1 MGYAVCRRAQDRAP
15 TFRVVTSGTGSLY
28 RGTDFTLAIYATD
41 ENGCF
46 LNVSGTA
53 TLSLSG
59 ADVLDALDD
68 NGTPL
73 STITITNGIWTS
85 SQVAIDGGS
94 GPETGVTIDCDSTGF
109 TTGTSSSFN
118 LSEYGVVA
126 SFNVSAIGSMRGA
139 FVSDANYLYA
149 AGDTNP
155 ALWRIALSDFSTTD
169 KYDMSTLYG
178 LSQNAS
184 HAMAI
189 DSTNLYLGN
198 GNDNKTAKI
207 LLSDMSTVTLSP
219 GFYHEPTTL
228 ASYGGFLFI
237 GTSNGNY
244 IGKAQISDM
253 TIPTYVARRYDWQAM
268 DVDATYIYGA
278 IYSTKT
284 LEKRLQSDLSVDST
298 LDLSPYVSNAF
309 AGDNNL
315 VTVSGGYIYLTVQ
328 QEHTVIKIQ
337 ASDMTYVDSYTSY
350 ADIGYVL
357 GLGTDDTYL
366 WVTAGYCQP
375 SGHPQ
380 FTKLKASDMSLVWSI
395 DVSAYATYALG
406 SYQHRV
412 QLQGGYAYA
421 VFLGSGGRRILK
433 IAQ

>member
-1 MGYAVCRRAQDRAP
+1 MGYSVCRRAQDRAP

-28 RGTDFTLAIYATD
+28 RGIDFTVAVYATD

-59 ADVLDALDD
+59 ADVLAALDD

-85 SQVAIDGGS
+85 SQVAVDGGS
-94 GPETGVTIDCDSTGF
+94 GPETGVTIDCDSSGF

-169 KYDMSTLYG
+169 KYDMSTLYVG
-178 LSQNAS
+178 MWNNSE
-184 HAMAI
+184 AMAI
-189 DSTNLYLGN
+189 DATNLYVGDQAN
-198 GNDNKTAKI
+198 RVAKI
-207 LLSDMSTVTLSP
+207 LLSDMATYTLNTSS
-219 GFYHEPTTL
+219 GVAVSLSASGGHIYK
-228 ASYGGFLFI
+228 ASYILEKI
-237 GTSNGNY
+237 
-244 IGKAQISDM
+244 QISDM
-253 TIPTYVARRYDWQAM
+253 TQTDSAARSYNWQAM
-268 DVDATYIYGA
+268 DVDGTYIYGA
-278 IYSTKT
+278 VDATKT
-284 LEKRLQSDLSVDST
+284 IEKRLQSDLSLDST
-298 LDLSPYVSNAF
+298 LDLSPYVSNTF
-309 AGDNNL
+309 ASDNNQ

-350 ADIGYVL
+350 ANIGYVL
-357 GLGTDDTYL
+357 GLGTDGTYL
-366 WVTAGYCQP
+366 WVIAGYCQP

-412 QLQGGYAYA
+412 QLRGGYAYA
-421 VFLGSGGRRILK
+421 VFPGSGGRRILK